1 MVNFHSARFIKSAF
15 SKDDHLH
22 DYPQVLLIGKSNV
35 GKSSLINALTGQ
47 KSLAYVS
54 KTPGQTKLVNYYLID
69 DTFYLVDV
77 PGFGYRKLAYE
88 KDDFEPMMEGY
99 LQDNSRL
106 KVVYYL
112 LDARR
117 DVTAQ
122 EEGTIDFMREKGY
135 PVVVIFTKS
144 DKLKQSEKSRLLQQV
159 RQRGWERYHFSSVSS
174 ERQLEEVRRSILS
187 HIE

>member
-1 MVNFHSARFIKSAF
+1 MVNFHTARFIKSAF
-15 SKDDHLH
+15 AKDDHLR

-69 DTFYLVDV
+69 GAFYLVDV

-99 LQDNSRL
+99 LQGNSRL

-112 LDARR
+112 LDSRR
-117 DVTAQ
+117 EITSQ
-122 EEGTIDFMREKGY
+122 EEDTIDFMKEKGY
-135 PVVVIFTKS
+135 PVVIVFTKS

-159 RQRGWERYHFSSVSS
+159 KERGLEEYLFSSVSS
-174 ERQLEEVRRSILS
+174 DKQLEEVRRSILA